1 MKGLKRELLNKEVV
15 LQEMQDI
22 LCKTTWAYEV
32 DAIYDADV
40 LEEEVLA
47 YVLEDNMDMYIYV
60 VIEFTH
66 KNVAQ
71 PWLSR
76 VIVKDIYVM

>member
-1 MKGLKRELLNKEVV
+1 MEELERKLLNKEVV

-22 LCKTTWAYEV
+22 ICSTTWAYEV
-32 DAIYDADV
+32 DVIYGADV
-40 LEEEVLA
+40 FEEEVLA
-47 YVLEDNMDMYIYV
+47 YLLDDNTDMYIYV
-60 VIEFTH
+60 DIKFTH